1 MYLRGV
7 KYVLT
12 GSANGSI
19 LLFEYDAEYLSDTF
33 PAADHAIRDLYFGRD
48 AKCAFAD
55 LNEDGF
61 LEMVCGNKRGGLNL
75 RATEFRFDSLIISNT
90 SAAQFPLT
98 DFVLA
103 PNPVADQLKISW
115 ENDQIS
121 HVSIRV
127 FHISGAQIKFQ
138 RYLSNGS
145 LLDTSSLPA
154 GSYIVRIEGEGWNR
168 SYKVMK

>member
-7 KYVLT
+7 KYVLS

-19 LLFEYDAEYLSDTF
+19 LLYEYDSEELFDTF
-33 PAADHAIRDLYFGRD
+33 PAADHAIRNLYFGRD
-48 AKCAFAD
+48 TKCAFAD

-61 LEMVCGNKRGGLNL
+61 LEMVCRNKRGGLNL

-90 SAAQFPLT
+90 TGSQIPLT

-103 PNPVADQLKISW
+103 PNPVVDQLKISW

-121 HVSIRV
+121 HVSLRLL
-127 FHISGAQIKFQ
+127 HISGAQIKFQ

-154 GSYIVRIEGEGWNR
+154 GSYIARLEGNGWNR
-168 SYKVMK
+168 SYKVIK